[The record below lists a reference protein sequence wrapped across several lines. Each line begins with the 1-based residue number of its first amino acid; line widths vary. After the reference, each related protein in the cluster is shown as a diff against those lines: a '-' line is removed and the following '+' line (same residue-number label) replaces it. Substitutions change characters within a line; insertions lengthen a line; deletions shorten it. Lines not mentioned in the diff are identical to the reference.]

1 MSFKIILASNSPRR
15 KDLLTKMELDFEV
28 RTKEINEDFPSNL
41 SPKEVAEYLAKKKS
55 NAYGE
60 SVSKNELVITA
71 DTLVSSEDKILNKPE
86 TREEAR
92 QMLEFLSNNTH
103 EVITGVSLMTCENQI
118 IFSVISKVTFGELSA
133 LDINKYVDSGLPM
146 DKAGAYGIQDWI
158 GTIAVTKIEGSY
170 ENIVG
175 LPTQELY
182 RQLKALGAIN

>member
-15 KDLLTKMELDFEV
+15 KDLLTKMGVDFEV
-28 RTKEINEDFPSNL
+28 RIKEINEDFPSDL
-41 SPKEVAEYLAKKKS
+41 SAKEVAEYLAKKKS
-55 NAYGE
+55 NAYRE

>member
-15 KDLLTKMELDFEV
+15 KDLLTKMGVDFEV
-28 RTKEINEDFPSNL
+28 RIKEINEDFPSDL
-41 SPKEVAEYLAKKKS
+41 SAKEVAEYLAKKKS
-55 NAYGE
+55 NAYRD

-86 TREEAR
+86 TKEEAR

>member
-103 EVITGVSLMTCENQI
+103 EVITGVSLMTCENQL

-146 DKAGAYGIQDWI
+146 DKAGAYGIQEWI

>member
-15 KDLLTKMELDFEV
+15 KDLLTKMGVDFEV
-28 RTKEINEDFPSNL
+28 RIKEINEDFPSNL

-55 NAYGE
+55 NAYRD

-86 TREEAR
+86 TKEEAR

-118 IFSVISKVTFGELSA
+118 IFSVISKVTFGELSTEE
-133 LDINKYVDSGLPM
+133 IIKYVDSGLPM

>member
-15 KDLLTKMELDFEV
+15 KDLLTKMGVDFEV
-28 RTKEINEDFPSNL
+28 RIKEINEDFPSNL
-41 SPKEVAEYLAKKKS
+41 SAKEVAEYLAKKKS
-55 NAYGE
+55 NAYRD

-86 TREEAR
+86 TKEEAR

>member
-15 KDLLTKMELDFEV
+15 KDLLTKMGVDFEV
-28 RTKEINEDFPSNL
+28 RIKEINEDFPSDL
-41 SPKEVAEYLAKKKS
+41 SAKEVAEYLAKKKS
-55 NAYGE
+55 NAYRD

>member
-15 KDLLTKMELDFEV
+15 KDLLTKMGVDFEV
-28 RTKEINEDFPSNL
+28 RIKEINEDFPSNL

-55 NAYGE
+55 NAYRE

-86 TREEAR
+86 TKEEAR

-118 IFSVISKVTFGELSA
+118 IFSVISKVTFGELSTEE
-133 LDINKYVDSGLPM
+133 IIKYVDSGLPM

>member
-15 KDLLTKMELDFEV
+15 KDLLTKMGVDFEV
-28 RTKEINEDFPSNL
+28 RIKEINEDFPSNL

-55 NAYGE
+55 NAYRE

-86 TREEAR
+86 TKEEAR

-103 EVITGVSLMTCENQI
+103 EVITGVSLMTRENQLV
-118 IFSVISKVTFGELSA
+118 FSVISKVTFGELSA

>member
-15 KDLLTKMELDFEV
+15 KDLLTKMGVDFEV
-28 RTKEINEDFPSNL
+28 RIKEINEDFPSNL

-55 NAYGE
+55 NAYRE

>member
-15 KDLLTKMELDFEV
+15 KDLLTKMGVDFEV
-28 RTKEINEDFPSNL
+28 RIKEINEDFPSDL
-41 SPKEVAEYLAKKKS
+41 SAKEVAEYLAKKKS
-55 NAYGE
+55 NAYRD

-86 TREEAR
+86 TKEEAR

-103 EVITGVSLMTCENQI
+103 EVITGVSLMTRENQLV
-118 IFSVISKVTFGELSA
+118 FSVISKVTFGELSA

>member
-15 KDLLTKMELDFEV
+15 KDLLTKMGVDFEV
-28 RTKEINEDFPSNL
+28 RIKEINEGFPSDL
-41 SPKEVAEYLAKKKS
+41 SAKEVAEYLAKKKS
-55 NAYGE
+55 NAYRE

-86 TREEAR
+86 TKEEAR

-118 IFSVISKVTFGELSA
+118 IFSVISKVTFGELSTEE
-133 LDINKYVDSGLPM
+133 IIKYVDSGLPM

>member
-15 KDLLTKMELDFEV
+15 KDLLTKMGVDFEV
-28 RTKEINEDFPSNL
+28 RIKEINEDFPSDL
-41 SPKEVAEYLAKKKS
+41 SAKEVAEYLAKKKS
-55 NAYGE
+55 NAYRD

-133 LDINKYVDSGLPM
+133 VDINKYVDSGLPM

>member
-86 TREEAR
+86 TKEEAR
-92 QMLEFLSNNTH
+92 QMLEFLSNTTH
-103 EVITGVSLMTCENQI
+103 EVITGVSLMTCENQLV
-118 IFSVISKVTFGELSA
+118 FSVISKVTFGELSA

>member
-15 KDLLTKMELDFEV
+15 KDLLTKMGVDFEV
-28 RTKEINEDFPSNL
+28 RIKEINEGFPSDL
-41 SPKEVAEYLAKKKS
+41 SAKEVAEYLAKKKS
-55 NAYGE
+55 NAYRD

-86 TREEAR
+86 TKEEAR

-118 IFSVISKVTFGELSA
+118 IFSVISKVTFGELSTEE
-133 LDINKYVDSGLPM
+133 IIKYVDSGLPM

>member
-1 MSFKIILASNSPRR
+1 L
-15 KDLLTKMELDFEV
+15 
-28 RTKEINEDFPSNL
+28 
-41 SPKEVAEYLAKKKS
+41 
-55 NAYGE
+55 
-60 SVSKNELVITA
+60 
-71 DTLVSSEDKILNKPE
+71 SSEFIP
-86 TREEAR
+86 A
-92 QMLEFLSNNTH
+92 QLEFLSNNTH

>member
-86 TREEAR
+86 TKEEAR
-92 QMLEFLSNNTH
+92 QMLEFLSNTTH
-103 EVITGVSLMTCENQI
+103 EVITGVSLMTCENQL

>member
-15 KDLLTKMELDFEV
+15 KDLLTKMGVDFEV
-28 RTKEINEDFPSNL
+28 RIKEINEDFPSNL

-55 NAYGE
+55 NAYRE

-175 LPTQELY
+175 LPTKELY

>member
-15 KDLLTKMELDFEV
+15 KDLLTKMGVDFEV
-28 RTKEINEDFPSNL
+28 RIKEINEDFPSDL
-41 SPKEVAEYLAKKKS
+41 SAKEVAEYLAKKKS
-55 NAYGE
+55 NAYRD

-86 TREEAR
+86 TKEEAR

-118 IFSVISKVTFGELSA
+118 IFSVISKVTFGELSTEE
-133 LDINKYVDSGLPM
+133 IIKYVDSGLPM